1 MIKWKMNKHC
11 RYKGRTMFTAHQIDK
26 PGGLALY
33 PGVKFNA
40 ALRFIRKYAHID
52 VDKVL
57 SGEQELPD

>member
-1 MIKWKMNKHC
+1 
-11 RYKGRTMFTAHQIDK
+11 MFTAHQIDK